1 MDQRFQRLE
10 LAVGAH
16 EAEKWTPWA
25 RVKLQEHRLLAR
37 TNTVIIR
44 SETQGLVRQ
53 LNDNVYAVDLEAK
66 TCSCLVFQDN
76 GNACGRAITSI
87 FAIPGRDL
95 TLYMPE
101 ELSIDTWKKTYTSN
115 FPLINVSD
123 LSKAPFTDSH
133 PSLTRVPRGRPKKE
147 RFRKDKIQGPKR
159 EAAAQAMAE
168 PTGDSDD
175 EVWSPYYCFTCE
187 GRGHFSSIC
196 KRPHEQE

>member
-1 MDQRFQRLE
+1 MDQQFQRLE
-10 LAVGAH
+10 PAVGAH

-25 RVKLQEHRLLAR
+25 RGKLQEHRLLTR

-53 LNDNVYAVDLEAK
+53 LDDDVYVVNLEAK
-66 TCSCLVFQDN
+66 ACSCLVFQEN
-76 GNACGRAITSI
+76 GNPCGHAITTI

-101 ELSIDTWKKTYTSN
+101 KLSIDTWKMTYRLN
-115 FPLINVSD
+115 FPLIDISG

-133 PSLTRVPRGRPKKE
+133 PPLTQVPRGRPKKE
-147 RFRKDKIQGPKR
+147 RLRKGKTRGPKR

-168 PTGDSDD
+168 PAGDSDD
-175 EVWSPYYCFTCE
+175 EVWSLYYCFTYE

-196 KRPHEQE
+196 KRPHK